1 MKHPLLLFGIA
12 ASMWGSDLSTLLSD
26 TRNNL
31 RIESARL
38 EIEKSQSLL
47 DEAKSSYFPTIT
59 AAGVYQRKDKATA
72 FEPKSIHGIEVGAE
86 VDVFDGFRREALLRA
101 LRANKE
107 GMFQSLEQERQ
118 NVLMETIAAYYD
130 YLDVRMRLEAISE
143 KKKELDA
150 QVKRFEILV
159 RNDLSTRDVLTSL
172 NASRSGVEYDEQH
185 LQTLLEKH
193 RKDLELLSGSVVVE
207 PIEFQ
212 PLRDLSAGAM
222 TRRDL
227 QSDRAA
233 IEILKHTQERYT
245 YLPTLSVGARHKT
258 YAYDD
263 YDTMGGINVQ
273 PKNQNEVTAK
283 VSMTL
288 FDMGRISQEREQ
300 ARIDTLKA
308 QKMLDYKTRKLRNDA
323 DIAFLNIQSAH
334 NALRAARA
342 EEEARH
348 DAFVTIK
355 TRFEAGLLNTTDY
368 LSELTALTDARAKA
382 HHAQNALQVAKAHAA
397 YALGTDLMTL
407 IEEKQ

>member
-12 ASMWGSDLSTLLSD
+12 ASLWGSDLSTLLSD
-26 TRNNL
+26 TGNNL

-72 FEPKSIHGIEVGAE
+72 FEPKTIHGIEVGAE
-86 VDVFDGFRREALLRA
+86 VAVFDGFRREALLRA

-107 GMFQSLEQERQ
+107 GMFQNLEQERQ
-118 NVLMETIAAYYD
+118 NILMETIAAYYD
-130 YLDVRMRLEAISE
+130 YLDTRMRLEAISE

-159 RNDLSTRDVLTSL
+159 RNDLSTRDVLISL
-172 NASRSGVEYDEQH
+172 NASRSGVEYNEQH
-185 LQTLLEKH
+185 LRTLLEKR
-193 RKDLELLSGSVVVE
+193 RKDLELLSGTVVVE

-212 PLRDLSAGAM
+212 PLRDISAGAM

-227 QSDRAA
+227 QSDRAS

-245 YLPTLSVGARHKT
+245 YLPTLSVGAKHKT

-263 YDTMGGINVQ
+263 YDTMGGANIQ

-323 DIAFLNIQSAH
+323 DIAFLNIESAH

-342 EEEARH
+342 EEDARH
-348 DAFVTIK
+348 EAFITIK

-382 HHAQNALQVAKAHAA
+382 HHALSALQVAKAQAA
-397 YALGTDLMTL
+397 YALGTDLMNL
-407 IEEKQ
+407 IEDKQ